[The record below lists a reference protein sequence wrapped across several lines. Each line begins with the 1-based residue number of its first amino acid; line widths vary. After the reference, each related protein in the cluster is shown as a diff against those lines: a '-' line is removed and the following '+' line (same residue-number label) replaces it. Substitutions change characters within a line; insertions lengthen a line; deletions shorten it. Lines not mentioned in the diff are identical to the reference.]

1 MGHVKKDL
9 AKIRKRQLKTFLME
23 NVRLFCHLLHKIHY
37 FIQYLVEFDGECFV
51 DSSNQILSG
60 YNLINDTSMTIEK
73 CKQLCRSKEFLFA
86 GVESG
91 NECHC
96 GNDVP
101 MITAPSRECYLQ
113 CAGDQTQKCGGHW
126 RVNVYSIAPTTTT
139 SITETTAAKTTTTTT
154 TKQTTTSSITKT
166 TAITTTPITA
176 KPSTTKTVLTTR
188 SVATTTQTKN
198 TITPPKIHKNGTI
211 TLSLNSLTITA
222 ILLFFFF

>member
-1 MGHVKKDL
+1 MWD
-9 AKIRKRQLKTFLME
+9 F
-23 NVRLFCHLLHKIHY
+23 FCHLLHKIHY

-60 YNLINDTSMTIEK
+60 YNLINDTSMTIDK

-139 SITETTAAKTTTTTT
+139 SITETTA
-154 TKQTTTSSITKT
+154 
-166 TAITTTPITA
+166 ITTTPSTA

>member
-1 MGHVKKDL
+1 M
-9 AKIRKRQLKTFLME
+9 
-23 NVRLFCHLLHKIHY
+23 HKIHY

-139 SITETTAAKTTTTTT
+139 SITETTAAKTTTTT
-154 TKQTTTSSITKT
+154 KQTTTSSITKT
-166 TAITTTPITA
+166 TAVTTTPSTA
-176 KPSTTKTVLTTR
+176 KPSTIKTVLTTR

-198 TITPPKIHKNGTI
+198 TITPPKIHKNDTI